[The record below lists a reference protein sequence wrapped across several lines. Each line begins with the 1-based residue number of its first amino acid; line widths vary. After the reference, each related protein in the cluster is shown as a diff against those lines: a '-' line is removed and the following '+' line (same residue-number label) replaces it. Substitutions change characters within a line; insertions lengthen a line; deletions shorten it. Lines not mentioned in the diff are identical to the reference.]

1 MCFAGFCG
9 ASANPL
15 SSLVPQSQALRST
28 GLRLFRLWP
37 NSRCSPRAL
46 GLFSM
51 LRFRTLASQREIVSY
66 LSCPSSKHH
75 GLETQ
80 SWRPKYSFAPLSPRK
95 ILIQAEAKDLFF
107 FFPKRWEISSSV
119 CSCGLAVRPTFWTLK
134 CLGLFSWNLSSSGA
148 FWDMGLRI
156 DDGRIISWPGVGL
169 QVLDLRT
176 SQAEGKEVI
185 CPHDFIYQFSA
196 DYASHLSSPSL
207 VFQARLVHVC
217 RSWGT
222 LCLFYIYFCVFQLAC
237 YVKYVIMEENK
248 KNTNI

>member
-1 MCFAGFCG
+1 MCVAGFCG

-37 NSRCSPRAL
+37 SSRCSPRAL
-46 GLFSM
+46 GLFSI

-107 FFPKRWEISSSV
+107 FFFFPKGEKFLALCALVGWQWDLHFELSSV
-119 CSCGLAVRPTFWTLK
+119 WA
-134 CLGLFSWNLSSSGA
+134 FSPGISLPLEPSGT
-148 FWDMGLRI
+148 WD
-156 DDGRIISWPGVGL
+156 
-169 QVLDLRT
+169 
-176 SQAEGKEVI
+176 
-185 CPHDFIYQFSA
+185 
-196 DYASHLSSPSL
+196 
-207 VFQARLVHVC
+207 
-217 RSWGT
+217 WG
-222 LCLFYIYFCVFQLAC
+222 
-237 YVKYVIMEENK
+237 
-248 KNTNI
+248 